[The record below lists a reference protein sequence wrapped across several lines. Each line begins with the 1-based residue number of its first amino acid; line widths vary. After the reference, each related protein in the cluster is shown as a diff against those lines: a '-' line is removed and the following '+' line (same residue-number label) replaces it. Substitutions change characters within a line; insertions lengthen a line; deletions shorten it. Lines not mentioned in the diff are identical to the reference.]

1 MPPRKS
7 TSSVTPADPDESIQ
21 LSPQAQT
28 SSDKPIT
35 ATEQQLKA
43 RAEAGVSVEVS
54 TPRTGRWELYQD
66 RDHDLSIL
74 KDRRR
79 IIETNYSVTTQDYLL
94 PRSLTI
100 RLAKSVLPP
109 NTTIQ
114 KDAVLAI
121 QKAATVFVSYLSSH
135 ANESTLKRTVAPADV
150 FAALSE
156 LEFDSFRTRLEAEL
170 EAYTDIKAGKRK
182 AKKPEE
188 EGDAASA
195 SAGAGAGAGAGAAAA
210 AARDE
215 DDDVEMTDNPAK
227 RVKRDSEGKTGGDV
241 DGDET
246 QDEEDAEEEHEHE
259 DEEEEE
265 EEDEEEEDGDEGKGH
280 EEDIDR
286 VEDLDGESRHVDPDD
301 EESEDDDGP
310 GSQLHNDLGLG

>member
-21 LSPQAQT
+21 LSPSAQT
-28 SSDKPIT
+28 DKPIT
-35 ATEQQLKA
+35 ATEQQIKA
-43 RAEAGVSVEVS
+43 RAEAGVSVE
-54 TPRTGRWELYQD
+54 
-66 RDHDLSIL
+66 
-74 KDRRR
+74 
-79 IIETNYSVTTQDYLL
+79 DYLL

-100 RLAKSVLPP
+100 RLAKAVLPP

-135 ANESTLKRTVAPADV
+135 ANESTLKRTVAPTDV

-170 EAYTDIKAGKRK
+170 EAYTEIKAGKRK
-182 AKKPEE
+182 AKKP
-188 EGDAASA
+188 DADAETEA
-195 SAGAGAGAGAGAAAA
+195 EAGAGSAGM
-210 AARDE
+210 DE
-215 DDDVEMTDNPAK
+215 DDDVEMVDNPAK
-227 RVKRDSEGKTGGDV
+227 RVKRDSEGVKGVEGDGV

-246 QDEEDAEEEHEHE
+246 QEEEIE
-259 DEEEEE
+259 DEQEQEQDDED
-265 EEDEEEEDGDEGKGH
+265 EEDEEDEEGAKEEDP
-280 EEDIDR
+280 DR
-286 VEDLDGESRHVDPDD
+286 VEDLDGERRLVDPDA

-310 GSQLHNDLGLG
+310 GSQLRDDMGLG

>member
-43 RAEAGVSVEVS
+43 RAEAGVSVE
-54 TPRTGRWELYQD
+54 
-66 RDHDLSIL
+66 
-74 KDRRR
+74 
-79 IIETNYSVTTQDYLL
+79 DYLL

-188 EGDAASA
+188 EGDAAAASASA
-195 SAGAGAGAGAGAAAA
+195 SAGAGAAAGTGSSA

-215 DDDVEMTDNPAK
+215 DDDVEMIDNPAK
-227 RVKRDSEGKTGGDV
+227 RVKRDSEGKTGGDGDGDV

-246 QDEEDAEEEHEHE
+246 QDEEEEVEEEHEHE

-265 EEDEEEEDGDEGKGH
+265 EDEDEEEEKGH

-286 VEDLDGESRHVDPDD
+286 VEDLDGERRHVDPDD
-301 EESEDDDGP
+301 EESEDEDGP

>member
-21 LSPQAQT
+21 LSPQAPT

-43 RAEAGVSVEVS
+43 RAEAGVSVE
-54 TPRTGRWELYQD
+54 
-66 RDHDLSIL
+66 
-74 KDRRR
+74 
-79 IIETNYSVTTQDYLL
+79 DYLL

-156 LEFDSFRTRLEAEL
+156 LEFDSFRARLEAEL
-170 EAYTDIKAGKRK
+170 EVYTDIKAGKRK

-188 EGDAASA
+188 GE
-195 SAGAGAGAGAGAAAA
+195 AAATA
-210 AARDE
+210 GAARDE

-227 RVKRDSEGKTGGDV
+227 RVKRDSEGKIGAEG

-246 QDEEDAEEEHEHE
+246 QDEEEVEEEQEH
-259 DEEEEE
+259 D
-265 EEDEEEEDGDEGKGH
+265 EEDEEGEEEEKGR

-286 VEDLDGESRHVDPDD
+286 VEDLDGERRLVDPDD